1 VAVKEPSRVRRGI
14 VTNLGRLTRMRLI
27 VPLQRGQAPAEHVAR
42 GVAVGL
48 AVAFTPTVGVQLVL
62 VLLIW
67 MLAKAAGPRFSFHAI
82 SAFAWVWVTNI
93 FTIGPIYYGFL
104 QTGQLLLGRFDEL
117 GGIGLDQFTAQLT
130 AIASTDTGFVEALWV
145 GTLTLFEV
153 WGLPLFLGSVPWAVF
168 FSWIGYVWSKRFIEK
183 FRARRQERQKLTRER
198 RGSRFRRKSSG
209 GAGQPEQ
216 PRI

>member
-1 VAVKEPSRVRRGI
+1 
-14 VTNLGRLTRMRLI
+14 M
-27 VPLQRGQAPAEHVAR
+27 PLQRGQAPAEHVAR

-48 AVAFTPTVGVQLVL
+48 AVAFTPTVGVQLVM

-67 MLAKAAGPRFSFHAI
+67 MLAKAAGPRFRFHAI

-104 QTGQLLLGRFDEL
+104 LTGQLLLGRFDEL

-130 AIASTDTGFVEALWV
+130 AIASADTGFIEALWV
-145 GTLTLFEV
+145 GTLTLFEI
-153 WGLPLFLGSVPWAVF
+153 WGIPLFLGSVPWAII
-168 FSWIGYVWSKRFIEK
+168 FSWAGYVWSKRFIER
-183 FRARRQERQKLTRER
+183 FRARRAQRQKLTRER
-198 RGSRFRRKSSG
+198 RGGRFKRKGGSGVG

>member
-1 VAVKEPSRVRRGI
+1 VTVNEPSRERRGL

-27 VPLQRGQAPAEHVAR
+27 VPLKRGQAPAEHVAR

-67 MLAKAAGPRFSFHAI
+67 MLAKAAGPRFHFHAI
-82 SAFAWVWVTNI
+82 SAFAWVWITNI

-104 QTGQLLLGRFDEL
+104 LTGQLMLGRFDEL

-130 AIASTDTGFVEALWV
+130 AIASADTGFVEALWV
-145 GTLTLFEV
+145 GTLTLFDI
-153 WGLPLFLGSVPWAVF
+153 WGIPLFLGSVPWAIF
-168 FSWIGYVWSKRFIEK
+168 FSWIGYVWSKRFIER
-183 FRARRQERQKLTRER
+183 FRARRAQRQKMTREK
-198 RGSRFRRKSSG
+198 RGSRFRRTSAG
-209 GAGQPEQ
+209 GTGQTEQ